1 MAAAIRDDAG
11 AVFGEARARLAGE
24 GGGDARPVRR
34 LVDRPGGEQDDRH
47 DRDDD
52 EPDPWHPARHIQTAP
67 RMRRVRVG
75 EVGPQLRGAL

>member
-1 MAAAIRDDAG
+1 MDAATRDTARARLGDAH
-11 AVFGEARARLAGE
+11 ARLAGE

-34 LVDRPGGEQDDRH
+34 LVDRPGDEQDERH

-52 EPDPWHPARHIQTAP
+52 EPDPRHPACHVPTGS

>member
-1 MAAAIRDDAG
+1 MDAATRDDPRAH
-11 AVFGEARARLAGE
+11 FGEARASLAGE
-24 GGGDARPVRR
+24 GGGEARPVRG

-75 EVGPQLRGAL
+75 EVSPQLRGAL